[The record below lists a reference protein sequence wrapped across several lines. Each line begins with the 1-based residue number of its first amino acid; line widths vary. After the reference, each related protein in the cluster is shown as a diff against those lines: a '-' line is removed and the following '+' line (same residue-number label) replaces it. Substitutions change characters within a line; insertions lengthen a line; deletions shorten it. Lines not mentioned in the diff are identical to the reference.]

1 MARRSNPARRVRP
14 RLTASADGAPGCPP
28 GTWRAHAPL
37 SYYAVYAT
45 AVRGRICHRWGRR
58 AANRCRPR
66 RSTGH
71 LRARRPPTAA
81 RNVAPTGADG
91 DAGRRVLRLART
103 ARLSFRFVST
113 NRRRPD
119 RSGGQRAV
127 ATGGRLAIDSGRAR
141 GGGRRRPTD
150 RCMWSGG
157 SPPPCRTVTP
167 PCTKDNLA
175 YGHPSFGSR
184 IRCFYCTR
192 NGRWRLQWERSV
204 ASSSVR

>member
-103 ARLSFRFVST
+103 ARLSFRFVSFPRIGGDPT
-113 NRRRPD
+113 GAEG
-119 RSGGQRAV
+119 SGPWQPAV
-127 ATGGRLAIDSGRAR
+127 ASLSIAGAHGAGRS
-141 GGGRRRPTD
+141 TSTH
-150 RCMWSGG
+150 WSMH
-157 SPPPCRTVTP
+157 VE
-167 PCTKDNLA
+167 
-175 YGHPSFGSR
+175 
-184 IRCFYCTR
+184 
-192 NGRWRLQWERSV
+192 WRLSV
-204 ASSSVR
+204 SVSHGHSTMHKR